1 MAEDLSRLKID
12 KPAQALRPSRR
23 RAFLLPALILLVAVC
38 LAALYVLGVLKPAA
52 AVQTA
57 TASFVYPSQNFTVLN
72 ASGYI
77 VAQRK
82 AAVASKATGR
92 LTSLWVE
99 EGSRVARGQVI
110 AQLENDDAEASRDQA
125 AANLSVSRANLNQAK
140 TALEDAARDYDR
152 NRRLLEKGIIA
163 RNAFDLAETRY
174 RSAQAA
180 VAGAEAAIRAAEA
193 GLRGAS
199 VALEYTRIRA
209 PFDAVVLTKNADIG
223 DIVTP
228 LGAAANAKAA
238 VVTIADLGSLVVEVD
253 VSEANIGRV
262 TVGQPCEIQLDA
274 MPDERFPGRV
284 HMIVPTVDR
293 SKAAVMVKVR
303 FLNTDL
309 RRLPDMSA
317 KVAFLSRPVG
327 PDEGKPRLGVPRAA
341 VMQRGGRPVV
351 YVVRGDRVR
360 ETDIRTG
367 RGLGEMIEVTGGLKA
382 GEKVV
387 VNPPAALGDGGRI
400 EVAEP

>member
-12 KPAQALRPSRR
+12 KSAQALRPSRR
-23 RAFLLPALILLVAVC
+23 RALLLPALILLVAVC
-38 LAALYVLGVLKPAA
+38 LAALYLLGVLKPAA

-57 TASFVYPSQNFTVLN
+57 SASFVYPSQNFTVLN

-152 NRRLLEKGIIA
+152 NRRLFEKGIVA

-193 GLRGAS
+193 GLQGAS

-274 MPDERFPGRV
+274 MPDERFPGKV

-341 VMQRGGRPVV
+341 VMKRGGRPAV

>member
-92 LTSLWVE
+92 LTSLRVE

-140 TALEDAARDYDR
+140 TAWEDAARDYDR

-193 GLRGAS
+193 GLQGAS

>member
-12 KPAQALRPSRR
+12 KSAQALRPSRR
-23 RAFLLPALILLVAVC
+23 RALLLPALILLVAVC
-38 LAALYVLGVLKPAA
+38 LAALYLLGVLKPAA

-57 TASFVYPSQNFTVLN
+57 SASFVYPSQNFTVLN

-110 AQLENDDAEASRDQA
+110 AQLENDDAEASRAQA
-125 AANLSVSRANLNQAK
+125 AANLSVSRASLNQAK

-163 RNAFDLAETRY
+163 RSAFDLAETRY

-193 GLRGAS
+193 GLQGAS

-327 PDEGKPRLGVPRAA
+327 PDEGKPLLGVPRAA
-341 VMQRGGRPVV
+341 VVKRGGRPVV

-367 RGLGEMIEVTGGLKA
+367 RGLGEMIEVTGGLK
-382 GEKVV
+382 GGDKVV

>member
-140 TALEDAARDYDR
+140 TAWEDAARDYDR

-193 GLRGAS
+193 GLQGAS

>member
-12 KPAQALRPSRR
+12 KSAQALRPSRR

-140 TALEDAARDYDR
+140 TAWEDAARDYDR

-193 GLRGAS
+193 GLQGAS

>member
-193 GLRGAS
+193 GLQGAS

>member
-12 KPAQALRPSRR
+12 KSAQALRPSRR

-92 LTSLWVE
+92 LTSLRVE

>member
-12 KPAQALRPSRR
+12 KSAQALRPSRR
-23 RAFLLPALILLVAVC
+23 RALLLPALILLVAVC
-38 LAALYVLGVLKPAA
+38 LAALYLLGVLKPAA

-57 TASFVYPSQNFTVLN
+57 SASFVYPSQNFTVLN

-110 AQLENDDAEASRDQA
+110 AQLENDDAEASRAQA
-125 AANLSVSRANLNQAK
+125 AANLSVSRASLNQAK

-163 RNAFDLAETRY
+163 RSAFDLAETRY

-193 GLRGAS
+193 GLQGAS

-327 PDEGKPRLGVPRAA
+327 PDEAKPRLGVPRAA
-341 VMQRGGRPVV
+341 VVKRGGRPVV

-360 ETDIRTG
+360 ATDIRTG